1 MRMVRYIAM
10 LDLERMKSTADVVI
24 VGGGCMGASVAY
36 HLVKRGVTDVVLV
49 EREPQLGTQSTGRNA
64 GGFRHQF
71 SHPANIELSRESIAL
86 FAGFEEQVGSPIDFW
101 PDGYLFL
108 LSSSGSV
115 ASFRQNVALQ
125 RQHGIEVEWLSA
137 ADAAARCPGLDVSG
151 VLGATFCA
159 ADGIADPNGVTM
171 GFARAAQA
179 EGVEIRRGEEVT
191 AIDAHGG
198 RVTTVHTSKGAISA
212 YNVVNAAG
220 PWAAEI
226 GRLAGVHVPVA
237 PERRHIFIA
246 QPPGGGSWDD
256 AHVAGRVPTSRLM
269 VIDFDSTFY
278 FHREGA
284 GLLFGMGDRD
294 ERPGFDQTVR
304 WDFLPQVIDVAIRRL
319 PALADAAVSHAWAGL
334 YEMTPDHNPII
345 GPAPEL
351 SGFFTVAGF
360 SGHGF
365 QHSPAA
371 GRILADLIV
380 GADPNLDITPFAHDR
395 FAAVVK
401 HGELNVV

>member
-1 MRMVRYIAM
+1 MIA
-10 LDLERMKSTADVVI
+10 DCVI
-24 VGGGCMGASVAY
+24 IGGGCMGASVAY
-36 HLVKRGVTDVVLV
+36 HLAERGVTDVVLI
-49 EREPQLGTQSTGRNA
+49 EREPQLGACSTGRNA

-71 SHPANIELSRESIAL
+71 SHPANIELSKESITV
-86 FAGFEEQVGSPIDFW
+86 FAQFEERIGFPIDFW

-108 LSSSGSV
+108 LSSPASV
-115 ASFRQNVALQ
+115 DTFRANVDLQ
-125 RQHGIEVEWLSA
+125 RAHGIAVDWLTPD
-137 ADAAARCPGLDVSG
+137 DARAISPGLDVTG
-151 VLGATFCA
+151 VAAATFCA

-179 EGVEIRRGEEVT
+179 RGVVIRRGEEVT
-191 AIDAHGG
+191 GIEVAGG
-198 RVTTVHTSKGAISA
+198 RVTGVKTSAGAIA
-212 YNVVNAAG
+212 TGRVINAAG

-226 GRLAGVHVPVA
+226 GRMAGVEVPVV

-256 AHVAGRVPTSRLM
+256 AAHRGTVPANRLM
-269 VIDFDSTFY
+269 VIDFESTFY

-284 GLLFGMGDRD
+284 GLLFGMGDPD
-294 ERPGFDQTVR
+294 EQPGFDITVK
-304 WDFLPQVIDVAIRRL
+304 WDFLPKVIDVAVHRL

-345 GPAPEL
+345 GPSAALE
-351 SGFFTVAGF
+351 GFFTIAGF

-371 GRILADLIV
+371 GRILADLMT
-380 GADPNLDITPFAHDR
+380 GRDPNFAVTPFAHDR
-395 FAAVVK
+395 FAAAPAS
-401 HGELNVV
+401 GELNVV